1 MCTIWRKKWTNS
13 VDSLVKFSTTGS
25 HALSSLLSTT
35 PSLESKLSQI
45 ETNNSTGFYIYGRFW
60 SPSAN
65 GHQKN
70 GLYNIFYE
78 RLENTKKIL
87 NISSLK
93 MHQHLVLMSVYFK
106 TGYINWTCYINSR
119 SSLGNLQFLNESTN
133 FHIIIF
139 ILMAAYVSL
148 FRING
153 FISQLA

>member
-1 MCTIWRKKWTNS
+1 MD
-13 VDSLVKFSTTGS
+13 VV
-25 HALSSLLSTT
+25 
-35 PSLESKLSQI
+35 
-45 ETNNSTGFYIYGRFW
+45 GFYIYGRFW

-106 TGYINWTCYINSR
+106 TGYIN
-119 SSLGNLQFLNESTN
+119 
-133 FHIIIF
+133 
-139 ILMAAYVSL
+139 
-148 FRING
+148 
-153 FISQLA
+153 

>member
-1 MCTIWRKKWTNS
+1 M
-13 VDSLVKFSTTGS
+13 DTTAQNIS
-25 HALSSLLSTT
+25 MLLRLLKQLR
-35 PSLESKLSQI
+35 PSLIESMLL
-45 ETNNSTGFYIYGRFW
+45 EHWGFYIYGRFW

-148 FRING
+148 FHING

>member
-1 MCTIWRKKWTNS
+1 MLVPLTNLVGECGHTKVTKAKKTKKVPWHWDK
-13 VDSLVKFSTTGS
+13 V
-25 HALSSLLSTT
+25 HQQA
-35 PSLESKLSQI
+35 
-45 ETNNSTGFYIYGRFW
+45 GFYIYGRFW

-106 TGYINWTCYINSR
+106 TGYIN
-119 SSLGNLQFLNESTN
+119 
-133 FHIIIF
+133 
-139 ILMAAYVSL
+139 
-148 FRING
+148 
-153 FISQLA
+153 